1 MSNAIYTPEQ
11 IQVLLHPVFLQY
23 QVKKA
28 ILFGSYA
35 KGTAESQS
43 DIDIL
48 VDSGLKGL
56 AFFGLLEDV
65 VTSLQKEVD
74 LLDTS
79 QIIPNSEI
87 NTIPWKQ
94 LYGMRNR
101 IVHGYSGVDMRIVW
115 DTIFL
120 DLPQLQ
126 REIQQYLN

>member
-1 MSNAIYTPEQ
+1 MNNKDKQ
-11 IQVLLHPVFLQY
+11 ILLKIHQHLTAVLSYCKGCDSLDAFQQNTMRVEACVFNLMQ
-23 QVKKA
+23 
-28 ILFGSYA
+28 IGELA
-35 KGTAESQS
+35 K
-43 DIDIL
+43 
-48 VDSGLKGL
+48 
-56 AFFGLLEDV
+56 
-65 VTSLQKEVD
+65 TSLSDAAK
-74 LLDTS
+74 
-79 QIIPNSEI
+79 SEI

>member
-11 IQVLLHPVFLQY
+11 IRVLLHPVFLQY

-87 NTIPWKQ
+87 DNEIAES
-94 LYGMRNR
+94 GMV
-101 IVHGYSGVDMRIVW
+101 IYE
-115 DTIFL
+115 
-120 DLPQLQ
+120 Q
-126 REIQQYLN
+126 